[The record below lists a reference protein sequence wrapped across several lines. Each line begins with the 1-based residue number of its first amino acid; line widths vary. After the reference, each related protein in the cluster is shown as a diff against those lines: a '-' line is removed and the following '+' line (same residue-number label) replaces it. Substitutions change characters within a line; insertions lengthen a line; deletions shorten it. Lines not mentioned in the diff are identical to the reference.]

1 MNTLPAIDLII
12 LAVYLLGVVGF
23 GCWFVRR
30 SGTTDEFMA
39 AGRSLPGWAVGLSIF
54 GTFLS
59 SNTFIGVP
67 GKAVSGN
74 WNFFVFSLS
83 IPIAAWIAAK
93 VFVPFYR
100 RSGEISAYHHL
111 ETRFGPWARSYAMV
125 CYLLTQIAR
134 TATILF
140 GVSLALTE
148 LTGWPQ
154 IWVIVLAGALITI
167 YTVLGGI
174 EAVIWTDVVQ
184 SIVLSVGAVLV
195 LILILQGMPGGIS
208 QMRAIAQANEKFSL
222 GSWGS
227 SLTES
232 TFWIVL
238 IYGVFINL
246 NNFGIDQ
253 SFVQRYHTA
262 KNDREAVKSVWLGAW
277 LYLPV
282 SAVFFFIGTA
292 LFSYYTVHPDSMD
305 GMKQQI
311 AIEKLNAEN
320 EVVNDQ
326 TLQQAADQVTVA
338 ELGDHAF
345 PHFIVAQLPP
355 GVSGLLIAA
364 LLAAA
369 MSSVDTSL
377 NSSATILLSDF
388 YRRYFNPTANERQS
402 MAVLYTATIMM
413 GCIGTASAVMMIG
426 TESIL
431 ATWWKLSGI
440 FAGGMLGLFLLG
452 VFARLSDRRGALW
465 GVTVG
470 VCVISWLSLSPWLEQ
485 SGIVPGW
492 LVNHL
497 HSNLTIVLGTLT
509 IFGVGVGV
517 SRWYAGPS
525 AKDQSLQRKEPRL

>member
-1 MNTLPAIDLII
+1 MNTLPAIDLFILII
-12 LAVYLLGVVGF
+12 YLLGVVGF

-30 SGTTDEFMA
+30 SGTTDEFMV

-100 RSGEISAYHHL
+100 SRGEISAYQHL
-111 ETRFGPWARSYAMV
+111 EERFGPWARNYAMV

-140 GVSLALTE
+140 GVSLALTA

-154 IWVIVLAGALITI
+154 VWVIILAGALITI

-184 SIVLSVGAVLV
+184 SVVLSVGAILVLV
-195 LILILQGMPGGIS
+195 LIIHGMPGGIT
-208 QMRAIAQANEKFSL
+208 QTIEIANANEKFSL
-222 GSWGS
+222 GSWGV

-232 TFWIVL
+232 TFWLVL

-262 KNDREAVKSVWLGAW
+262 KSDRDAVKSVWLGAW

-292 LFSYYTVHPDSMD
+292 LFSYYTIHPNAAD
-305 GMKQQI
+305 GRVREI
-311 AIEKLNAEN
+311 AIEKLTE
-320 EVVNDQ
+320 EKVPINDQ
-326 TLQQAADQVTVA
+326 NLQTAMNKISV
-338 ELGDHAF
+338 EKLGDDAF
-345 PHFIVAQLPP
+345 PNFIVAELPP

-388 YRRYFNPTANERQS
+388 YGPYLNPAATERQS
-402 MAVLYTATIMM
+402 MGVLYGATVFM
-413 GCIGTASAVMMIG
+413 GIVGTGAAVMMIG

-452 VFARLSDRRGALW
+452 VLARTSNVVGAIS
-465 GVTVG
+465 GVIVG
-470 VCVISWLSLSPWLEQ
+470 VLVISWLSLSPWLAD
-485 SGIVPGW
+485 SKVVPSW
-492 LVNHL
+492 MVNHL

-517 SRWYAGPS
+517 SRWWTASS
-525 AKDQSLQRKEPRL
+525 ARRSID

>member
-1 MNTLPAIDLII
+1 MNTLPTIDLII
-12 LAVYLLGVVGF
+12 LAAYLLGVVGF
-23 GCWFVRR
+23 GCWFVKR

-100 RSGEISAYHHL
+100 SRGEISAYQHL
-111 ETRFGPWARSYAMV
+111 ESRFGPWARNYAMV

-140 GVSLALTE
+140 GVSLALTA

-154 IWVIVLAGALITI
+154 IWVIILAGTLITV

-184 SIVLSVGAVLV
+184 SVVLSVGALLVLV
-195 LILILQGMPGGIS
+195 LIINGMPGGIS
-208 QMRAIAQANEKFSL
+208 QTLEIANASDKFSL

-262 KNDREAVKSVWLGAW
+262 KSDREAVKSVWLGAW

-292 LFSYYTVHPDSMD
+292 LFSYYSVHPNAAE
-305 GMKQQI
+305 GMKREI
-311 AIEKLNAEN
+311 AIEKLNE
-320 EVVNDQ
+320 EKLPVNDQ
-326 TLQQAADQVTVA
+326 NLQTATDQVTVA
-338 ELGDHAF
+338 ELGDDAF
-345 PHFIVAQLPP
+345 PNFIVAQLPP

-388 YRRYFNPTANERQS
+388 YRPYLNPNATERQS
-402 MAVLYTATIMM
+402 MGVLYGATVLM
-413 GCIGTASAVMMIG
+413 GIVGTAAAVMMIG

-452 VFARLSDRRGALW
+452 VFARTSNRVGAIS
-465 GVTVG
+465 GVIVG
-470 VCVISWLSLSPWLEQ
+470 VLVISWLSLSPWLAGSEV
-485 SGIVPGW
+485 VPGW
-492 LVNHL
+492 LINHL
-497 HSNLTIVLGTLT
+497 HSNLTIVFGTLT

-517 SRWYAGPS
+517 SRWCATTTV
-525 AKDQSLQRKEPRL
+525 KR